1 MRICFY
7 TAIMFLENWMI
18 AFREGKMD
26 NRHRQ
31 DSESKELQI
40 PSSVRSCMEVL
51 EGAGYEAFLVGGAVR
66 DLLLGMTPYDFD
78 VATNA
83 VPSEVQEIFG
93 RSYTIPTGIKHG
105 TVTVLSQNKTIEV
118 TTYRVDG
125 EYTDSRRPDQVIF
138 SQSLAEDVKRRDL
151 TINALAMTKG
161 GKIIDYIGGMADIGK
176 KLIRTVGQPG
186 ARMEEDP
193 LRILRALRFQ
203 ATLGFAVEENT
214 DIALHEK
221 CHLLSKISSERIW
234 REFIGLL
241 CGEHVADVLLQ
252 YPDIIGIVFPDIL
265 PMIGFEQHNPHHR
278 FDVWEHTV
286 ETVKNIPT
294 HETLR
299 LAAFFHDI
307 GKPRCFSLGPDGVG
321 HFYGHQKIS
330 AEIARQIM
338 TSYKSDHITRE
349 EVAVLVSNHDIPID
363 RTEKSVKRRLCQ
375 FGEKSFSDLLALKRA
390 DALAQSEM
398 SFSRLADYEQISQIA
413 DKVRAEDA
421 CFSLNHLAITGKDLL
436 ALGIEQGPG
445 IGEILSE
452 LLWLVIDGAA
462 QNDREALL
470 TIVKEIRQAN
480 Q

>member
-1 MRICFY
+1 
-7 TAIMFLENWMI
+7 
-18 AFREGKMD
+18 
-26 NRHRQ
+26 
-31 DSESKELQI
+31 
-40 PSSVRSCMEVL
+40 MEVL
-51 EGAGYEAFLVGGAVR
+51 EDAGYEAFLVGGAVR
-66 DLLLGMTPYDFD
+66 DLVLGMNPYDYD

-83 VPSEVQEIFG
+83 VPSAVQEIFG
-93 RSYTIPTGIKHG
+93 RTYTIPTGVKHG

-118 TTYRVDG
+118 TTYRVEG
-125 EYTDSRRPDQVIF
+125 KYTDSRRPDQVLF

-151 TINALAMTKG
+151 TINALAMTKD
-161 GKIIDYIGGMADIGK
+161 GKIIDYIGGMADIEK
-176 KLIRTVGQPG
+176 KKIRAVGQPG

-203 ATLGFAVEENT
+203 ATLGFVAEENT

-221 CHLLSKISSERIW
+221 CHLLRKISSERIW
-234 REFIGLL
+234 NEFIGLL

-252 YPDIIGIVFPDIL
+252 YPDIIGVVFPDIL
-265 PMIGFEQHNPHHR
+265 PMIGFMQHNPHHR

-286 ETVKNIPT
+286 ETVKNIPA
-294 HETLR
+294 HKTLR

-307 GKPRCFSLGPDGVG
+307 GKPLCFSLGTDGVG

-330 AEIARQIM
+330 AEITRQIM
-338 TSYKSDHITRE
+338 TSYKADHITRE
-349 EVAVLVSNHDIPID
+349 EVTLLVENHDIPIE

-398 SFSRLADYEQISQIA
+398 CFPRIAEYEQISHIA

-421 CFSLNHLAITGKDLL
+421 CFSLSHLAITGKDLL

-445 IGEILSE
+445 IGDLLSR
-452 LLWLVIDGAA
+452 LLLLVVDGAA

-470 TIVKEIRQAN
+470 AIVKEIRKTN